1 MGETVYIDSK
11 GADGAVGFIF
21 EGEPCQVVWTGTE
34 AQVERR
40 DKNTA
45 PLLDGLAHLA
55 GVEMLEEA
63 VPLPFYAVPILRV
76 FARDGRGGW
85 FASTEEYER
94 DSPVCHLAPDLSPR
108 VVAPSFTAFLLRA
121 LTDPAWRSDLLPGG
135 PWPSLPEAPAGCA
148 ELIAALKL
156 EPEETKVLPPPPRV
170 FPSRRDAEAVF
181 PIRDMWEL
189 VPAARFKIRKMSPA
203 HQDGKGYV
211 HYQSWQ
217 ETYRGLMDD
226 RILDS
231 LSLDRCRELAKR
243 YPESTLVALDQA
255 NGDKVVGFACY
266 AKEAREFITLP
277 GASELCALYVLKE
290 YQAAAWEN
298 GCWTN
303 ASSASPTPRWGFWFW
318 RATGRPSASMSTW
331 ASASPAGG
339 GQTSC
344 TARRSRSWRWFW
356 TGTGLP
362 ETDFIAKARG

>member
-21 EGEPCQVVWTGTE
+21 EGEPCQVVWTGAE

-45 PLLDGLAHLA
+45 PLLDGLARLA

-63 VPLPFYAVPILRV
+63 VLLPFYAVPILRV

-135 PWPSLPEAPAGCA
+135 PWSSLPEDPAGRA
-148 ELIAALKL
+148 EIIAALKL
-156 EPEETKVLPPPPRV
+156 ELEETKVLPPPPRV

-290 YQAAAWEN
+290 YQGRSLGERLLDECLFRLPHPQVGLLVLEGNRQAI
-298 GCWTN
+298 
-303 ASSASPTPRWGFWFW
+303 GFYEHMGF
-318 RATGRPSASMSTW
+318 RLTGRRRTDQLYGAEITELEMVLDRDE
-331 ASASPAGG
+331 
-339 GQTSC
+339 TS
-344 TARRSRSWRWFW
+344 RN
-356 TGTGLP
+356 
-362 ETDFIAKARG
+362 